1 MVDSSKTK
9 KELIAELEALRAK
22 LRAPADEPPLDGDAP
37 GVTRRDLLESAWVAP
52 VVLSV
57 PLAVGALGVSHN
69 AAAQPPEPATTPAPT
84 LSPTTTPTTPAPTM
98 GVGPGPA
105 PTPLPTSA
113 PTASAPP
120 TAFPTAAPGVI
131 PVEISNFDI
140 S

>member
-1 MVDSSKTK
+1 MSDSSKTK
-9 KELIAELEALRAK
+9 RELIAELEALRAK
-22 LRAPADEPPLDGDAP
+22 LRAPADEPPLDGDVS

-57 PLAVGALGVSHN
+57 PLAVGALGVSHD
-69 AAAQPPEPATTPAPT
+69 AAAQPATPAPT
-84 LSPTTTPTTPAPTM
+84 PVPAPTM
-98 GVGPGPA
+98 TPTTGDGPPA
-105 PTPLPTSA
+105 PTP
-113 PTASAPP
+113 APP

>member
-1 MVDSSKTK
+1 MSDSSKTK
-9 KELIAELEALRAK
+9 RELIAELEALRAK
-22 LRAPADEPPLDGDAP
+22 LRAPADEPPLDGDVS

-57 PLAVGALGVSHN
+57 PLAVGALGVSHD
-69 AAAQPPEPATTPAPT
+69 AAGQLTPGTTPAPT
-84 LSPTTTPTTPAPTM
+84 ITPSI
-98 GVGPGPA
+98 GPPA
-105 PTPLPTSA
+105 PTPA
-113 PTASAPP
+113 P

>member
-1 MVDSSKTK
+1 MSDSSKTK
-9 KELIAELEALRAK
+9 RELIAELEALRAK
-22 LRAPADEPPLDGDAP
+22 LRAPADEPPLDGDVS

-57 PLAVGALGVSHN
+57 PLAVGALGVSHD
-69 AAAQPPEPATTPAPT
+69 AAAQPEPATPAPT
-84 LSPTTTPTTPAPTM
+84 IGDSP
-98 GVGPGPA
+98 PA
-105 PTPLPTSA
+105 PTP
-113 PTASAPP
+113 APP